1 MVSTARATVA
11 GSPRKS
17 VSPLGTTLFLAS
29 DAMIFAAFFGAYYLL
44 RASNQPWPPA
54 SVHLDLAR
62 ASLATTALLAS
73 SAALVASERAA
84 ERDNRPAALRWN
96 MAAVALGGAFLV
108 NQLLEYSTLS
118 FRIATHVYG
127 SAYWGLTGLHTL
139 HVAAGLVALL
149 VLGMRSSHFAE
160 TGRRDPWAW
169 GISTYWH
176 LVDAVWLVVFTTIW
190 ILR

>member
-1 MVSTARATVA
+1 
-11 GSPRKS
+11 
-17 VSPLGTTLFLAS
+17 
-29 DAMIFAAFFGAYYLL
+29 
-44 RASNQPWPPA
+44 
-54 SVHLDLAR
+54 
-62 ASLATTALLAS
+62 
-73 SAALVASERAA
+73 
-84 ERDNRPAALRWN
+84 